1 MHKKKKFS
9 YICNEMKT
17 ILKLILVLL
26 LMMVGNRII
35 ANATSEDNNGR
46 DEELSLQHHQN
57 DIIEKSE
64 HVFILLAGES
74 APVLA
79 FEDIPCRVMPS
90 SEPTSSSF
98 SFRTYRKT
106 TNPFNTFITSCRSRQ
121 YDTNAPFYC
130 PLPNGYYVFTLR
142 HIIV

>member
-17 ILKLILVLL
+17 ILKFILVLL
-26 LMMVGNRII
+26 LMTVGNRII

-57 DIIEKSE
+57 DIIKETE
-64 HVFILLAGES
+64 HAFILQAGDS
-74 APVLA
+74 VPTAA
-79 FEDIPCRVMPS
+79 FENIPCRVIPS
-90 SEPTSSSF
+90 GESASSSF
-98 SFRTYRKT
+98 SLRTYRKAT
-106 TNPFNTFITSCRSRQ
+106 KPFNTFITSCRSRQ